1 MLDALKQLILEP
13 RNTHEE
19 VLVLFHA
26 ATCDIVTCGCR
37 ETLHVVHNTS
47 IDTPTTSYM
56 LYVVHNTSISTP
68 TTSNKIK
75 YIEIKPFFSSLYNK
89 MFCSVS
95 VFIVEVLALCPE
107 L

>member
-1 MLDALKQLILEP
+1 MKKFLSSFMLP
-13 RNTHEE
+13 H
-19 VLVLFHA
+19 
-26 ATCDIVTCGCR
+26 VTCGCR

-56 LYVVHNTSISTP
+56 LYVVHNTSIDTPTTSYMLHVVHNTSISTP
-68 TTSNKIK
+68 TTSNKIR
-75 YIEIKPFFSSLYNK
+75 YIEIQPFFSSLYNK